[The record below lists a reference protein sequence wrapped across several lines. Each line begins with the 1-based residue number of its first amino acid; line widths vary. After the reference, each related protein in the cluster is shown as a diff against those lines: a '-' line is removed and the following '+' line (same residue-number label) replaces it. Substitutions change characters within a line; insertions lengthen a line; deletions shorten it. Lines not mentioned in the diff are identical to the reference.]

1 MMTIFARVMRK
12 TMEKTSREKRI
23 EAFRVFRD
31 NAKTTFNSFKEKSSS
46 FQKFDDAYIL
56 CICPKGRKGGIDEKL
71 CEVFYGSG
79 IYDQEHTLD
88 NNFNMSIR
96 NLFEIGAT
104 LAFSLLDDGYVLVTL
119 HLPYTERMQPLV
131 KEVVIDFHL
140 DPIKLTPRRLK
151 AYWNKFNLAM
161 VVYSLVG
168 EPKWYHRAHWTCWL
182 FFQQTIKDNYL
193 QERGCYKLAKTLANY
208 VLSVG
213 LSGFL
218 IYLFTIAPQN
228 KDQSRVEHLLERL
241 IEQAEVRNQKLDTIL
256 SREGSKATTRDSVL
270 RHSIQR
276 RTP

>member
-1 MMTIFARVMRK
+1 
-12 TMEKTSREKRI
+12 MEKTSREKRI
-23 EAFRVFRD
+23 EAFRAFRD
-31 NAKTTFNSFKEKSSS
+31 NAKTTFNSFKEKSSN
-46 FQKFDDAYIL
+46 FQKFDDVYTL

-79 IYDQEHTLD
+79 IYDQERTLD
-88 NNFNMSIR
+88 NYFNVSTR
-96 NLFEIGAT
+96 NLFETGAT

-119 HLPYTERMQPLV
+119 NLPYTERMQPLV

-140 DPIKLTPRRLK
+140 DPIKLIPRRLK

-270 RHSIQR
+270 RDSIQR